1 MSQAYRHLTQQM
13 LLDFQQQRLESARRV
28 ANTVLRLNPKD
39 LVALQILGLCM
50 AMQGRSREAVPPLLK
65 AAQLDPKNA
74 ELLSNLARAQH
85 GAELYREVLET
96 YAKLLRLVP
105 DSAQIQTD
113 RGTALAKLR
122 RFDEAEQAY
131 QKAIALQPDNFLA
144 WSNRGNLLSELR
156 LTPEAIQSYEKAL
169 QLNPSYAETWTNLGN
184 ALFDIGRFTD
194 AAHAHEKALSLNPEY
209 GEAWSNYGNTL
220 LEMKEDER
228 TYESYVKAFQIKPDV
243 PFLYGQLLS
252 AKLGSCIWDQAEPNA
267 NSILARVDENE
278 KICLPFVL
286 LSTPASL
293 AQQLSCAKVFV
304 ADRCPPDGSALA
316 EDYRP
321 IVSNQKIRIGY
332 FSSDF
337 KNHPVGILME
347 NILRLHDRTAFEFY
361 GYFLNKKK
369 SDPIESSISRL
380 LDSAHDLFG
389 VTDKDAHALI
399 AQHQLDI
406 AIDLN
411 GHTSGARTALF
422 SHRLAPIQVNYLGYA
437 GTSGAAFFDYLIAD
451 LIAIPK
457 LDQPFFTE
465 KIAYLPDSFFPVD
478 TSITDFGFLPSRES
492 QGLPS
497 SGFIFACFNNAYKIQ
512 PEIFRCWMHLLKSVE
527 SSVLWRT
534 TPSKKAMK
542 NLQAAC
548 GDLVVDSSRLIFA
561 KREAER
567 KDHLSRLRLVDL
579 FLDTPHYNAHA
590 TCADALWAGVPVLTQ
605 VGSTFAGRVAASQL
619 HALGMADCIVDSVE
633 AYKEKA
639 IELALNPA
647 LLQSVRDQLTQN
659 SKTMPLF
666 DSKLY
671 VKNLENTYRTII
683 SQHVI

>member
-1 MSQAYRHLTQQM
+1 MSQTYSHLTQQM
-13 LLDFQQQRLESARRV
+13 LLEFQQQRLESAELV
-28 ANTVLRLNPKD
+28 ASSILRLNPKD
-39 LVALQILGLCM
+39 LIALQIVGLCM

-105 DSAQIQTD
+105 DSAQMQTD
-113 RGTALAKLR
+113 RGTALAKLK

-131 QKAIALQPDNFLA
+131 EKAITLQPDYFLA

-156 LTPEAIQSYEKAL
+156 LTQEAIQSYEKAL

-184 ALFDIGRFTD
+184 ALFDLGRFTD
-194 AAHAHEKALSLNPEY
+194 AAIAHEKALGLNPKY

-220 LEMKEDER
+220 LEMKEAER
-228 TYESYVKAFQIKPDV
+228 SYESYVKAFQIKPDV
-243 PFLYGQLLS
+243 PYLYGQLLS
-252 AKLGSCIWDQAEPNA
+252 AKLGSCIWDQAEPNTRA
-267 NSILARVDENE
+267 ILARVDANE
-278 KICLPFVL
+278 KTCLPFVL

-293 AQQLSCAKVFV
+293 AQQLSCAKVYV
-304 ADRCPPDGSALA
+304 ADRCPPVSNKLVVHQ
-316 EDYRP
+316 RTM
-321 IVSNQKIRIGY
+321 VSNQKIRIGY
-332 FSSDF
+332 FSSDL

-361 GYFLNKKK
+361 GYFLNKKTR
-369 SDPIESSISRL
+369 DPLEVTINEL
-380 LDSAHDLFG
+380 FDSAYDLFG
-389 VTDKDAHALI
+389 MTDKDAHALI
-399 AQHQLDI
+399 SQHQLDI

-422 SHRLAPIQVNYLGYA
+422 SYRLAPIQVNYLGYA
-437 GTSGAAFFDYLIAD
+437 GTSGASYFDYLIAD
-451 LIAIPK
+451 PIAIPK
-457 LDQPFFTE
+457 SDQSFFTE

-478 TSITDFGFLPSRES
+478 TSITDFGLLPLREN

-512 PEIFRCWMHLLKSVE
+512 PEIFRCWMQLLKSVE
-527 SSVLWRT
+527 SSVLWLT
-534 TPSKKAMK
+534 TPSKKAIK

-548 GDLVVDSSRLIFA
+548 EDLGVDSSRLIFA

-579 FLDTPHYNAHA
+579 FLDTPQYNAHA

-619 HALGMADCIVDSVE
+619 HALGMADCIVESIE
-633 AYKEKA
+633 EYTEKA
-639 IELALNPA
+639 IELALNPT
-647 LLQSVRDQLTQN
+647 LLQSVRGRLAQN
-659 SKTMPLF
+659 SKTKPLF
-666 DSKLY
+666 DSKLH
-671 VKNLENTYRTII
+671 VRNLENLYREIFTNKAN
-683 SQHVI
+683 

>member
-1 MSQAYRHLTQQM
+1 M
-13 LLDFQQQRLESARRV
+13 LLEFQQQRLESAERV
-28 ANTVLRLNPKD
+28 AQAVLRLNSKD
-39 LVALQILGLCM
+39 LVALQILGLCL
-50 AMQGRSREAVPPLLK
+50 AMQGRLQEAVSPLLR
-65 AAQLDPKNA
+65 AARLDPKNA

-85 GAELYREVLET
+85 GAELYREALET
-96 YAKLLRLVP
+96 YTKLLQLVP

-122 RFDEAEQAY
+122 QFEDAEQAY
-131 QKAIALQPDNFLA
+131 EKAIAFQPDYFLA

-156 LTPEAIQSYEKAL
+156 LTEQAIQSYEKAL

-184 ALFDIGRFTD
+184 AFFNLGRFSD

-220 LEMKEDER
+220 LEMKEAER

-243 PFLYGQLLS
+243 PYLYGQLLS

-267 NSILARVDENE
+267 SSILARVDANE
-278 KICLPFVL
+278 KTCLPFVL

-293 AQQLSCAKVFV
+293 AQQLSCTKVYV
-304 ADRCPPDGSALA
+304 ADRCPP
-316 EDYRP
+316 
-321 IVSNQKIRIGY
+321 VSNRLVEHQSAEVNKQKIRIGY

-347 NILRLHDRTAFEFY
+347 NILRLHDQTAFEFY
-361 GYFLNKKK
+361 GYFLNTKTR
-369 SDPIESSISRL
+369 DPLEVIINGL
-380 LDSAHDLFG
+380 FDSAYDLFG
-389 VTDKDAHALI
+389 MTDIDAHTLI

-437 GTSGAAFFDYLIAD
+437 GTSGASYFDYLIAD
-451 LIAIPK
+451 PIAVPK
-457 LDQPFFTE
+457 SDQPFFTE

-478 TSITDFGFLPSRES
+478 TSITDFGLLPSRES

-497 SGFIFACFNNAYKIQ
+497 SGFVYTCFNNAYKIQ

-527 SSVLWRT
+527 NSVLWLT
-534 TPSKKAMK
+534 KPSNKAIK

-548 GDLVVDSSRLIFA
+548 EDLGVDSSRLIFA

-567 KDHLSRLRLVDL
+567 KDHLSRLRLADL

-619 HALGMADCIVDSVE
+619 HALGMTDCIVESIE

-639 IELALNPA
+639 IALALNPT
-647 LLQSVRDQLTQN
+647 LLQSVRDRLTQN

-671 VKNLENTYRTII
+671 VRNLENLYRDICCF
-683 SQHVI
+683 

>member
-13 LLDFQQQRLESARRV
+13 LLAFEQQRLEPAERA
-28 ANTVLRLNPKD
+28 ANAVLRLNPKD
-39 LVALQILGLCM
+39 LIALQILGLCM
-50 AMQGRSREAVPPLLK
+50 AMQGRLWEAVPPLLK

-113 RGTALAKLR
+113 RGTALAKLKQ
-122 RFDEAEQAY
+122 FDEAEKAY
-131 QKAIALQPDNFLA
+131 EKAIALQPDYFLA
-144 WSNRGNLLSELR
+144 WSNRGNLLSEFR
-156 LTPEAIQSYEKAL
+156 LTAQAIQSYEKAI

-184 ALFDIGRFTD
+184 ALFNLGRFAD
-194 AAHAHEKALSLNPEY
+194 AAHAHEKAIGLSPEY

-220 LEMKEDER
+220 LEMKEDGR
-228 TYESYVKAFQIKPDV
+228 AYEGYVKAFQIKPDV

-252 AKLGSCIWDQAEPNA
+252 AKLGSCQWDQAEPNTKD
-267 NSILARVDENE
+267 ILARIDAAE
-278 KICLPFVL
+278 KVCLPFVL

-304 ADRCPPDGSALA
+304 ADRCSPVSTKLI
-316 EDYRP
+316 EHQRP
-321 IVSNQKIRIGY
+321 MVGNQKIRIGY

-337 KNHPVGILME
+337 KQHPVGILME
-347 NILRLHDRTAFEFY
+347 NILNLHDRTSFEFY
-361 GYFLNKKK
+361 GYFLNKKTL
-369 SDPIESSISRL
+369 DPVETSLSRL
-380 LDSAHDLFG
+380 FDSAHDLFG
-389 VTDKDAHALI
+389 MTDKDAHVLI
-399 AQHQLDI
+399 SQHQLDI

-437 GTSGAAFFDYLIAD
+437 GTSGATFFDYLIAD
-451 LIAIPK
+451 PVVIPQS
-457 LDQPFFTE
+457 DHAFFTE

-478 TSITDFGFLPSRES
+478 TSITDFGLLPSRES

-497 SGFIFACFNNAYKIQ
+497 SGFIYACFNNAYKIQ
-512 PEIFRCWMHLLKSVE
+512 PEIFKRWMSILKTVE
-527 SSVLWRT
+527 GSVLWLT
-534 TPSKKAMK
+534 TPSNKAIK

-548 GDLVVDSSRLIFA
+548 EDLGVDSSRLIFA

-567 KDHLSRLRLVDL
+567 KDHLSRLRLADL

-633 AYKEKA
+633 AYMEKA
-639 IELALNPA
+639 IALALNPA
-647 LLQSVRDQLTQN
+647 LLQSLRVRLAQN

-671 VKNLENTYRTII
+671 VGNLENLYREI
-683 SQHVI
+683 STNSAN

>member
-1 MSQAYRHLTQQM
+1 MSQAYSHLTQQM
-13 LLDFQQQRLESARRV
+13 LLEFQQQRLESAERV
-28 ANTVLRLNPKD
+28 ASSILRLNPKD
-39 LVALQILGLCM
+39 LIALQIVGLCM
-50 AMQGRSREAVPPLLK
+50 AMQGRLMEAVTPLSK

-96 YAKLLRLVP
+96 YAKLLCLGP

-113 RGTALAKLR
+113 RGTALAKLK

-131 QKAIALQPDNFLA
+131 GKAITLQPDYFLA

-156 LTPEAIQSYEKAL
+156 LTQEAIQSYEKAL
-169 QLNPSYAETWTNLGN
+169 HLNPSYAETWTNLGN
-184 ALFDIGRFTD
+184 AFFNLGRFAD
-194 AAHAHEKALSLNPEY
+194 AAISHEKAISLSPDY

-228 TYESYVKAFQIKPDV
+228 AYESYVRAFQIKPDV

-252 AKLGSCIWDQAEPNA
+252 AKLGSCQWDQAEPNTNA
-267 NSILARVDENE
+267 ILARIDAKE
-278 KICLPFVL
+278 KVCLPFVL

-293 AQQLSCAKVFV
+293 AQQLSCAKVFI
-304 ADRCPPDGSALA
+304 ADRYPP
-316 EDYRP
+316 
-321 IVSNQKIRIGY
+321 VSNRLVEHQPAEVNKQKIRIGY
-332 FSSDF
+332 FSSDL

-361 GYFLNKKK
+361 GYFLNKKTR
-369 SDPIESSISRL
+369 DPLEVIINKL
-380 LDSAHDLFG
+380 FDSAYDLFG
-389 VTDKDAHALI
+389 MTDKDAHALI

-422 SHRLAPIQVNYLGYA
+422 SYRLAPIQVNYLGYA
-437 GTSGAAFFDYLIAD
+437 GTSGATFFDYLIAD
-451 LIAIPK
+451 RVVIPQS
-457 LDQPFFTE
+457 DHVFFTE

-478 TSITDFGFLPSRES
+478 TSIRDFGDLPSHNS
-492 QGLPS
+492 QGLPDD
-497 SGFIFACFNNAYKIQ
+497 GFIFACFNNAYKIQ
-512 PEIFRCWMHLLKSVE
+512 PEIFRCWMNLLQSVE
-527 SSVLWRT
+527 GSVLWLT
-534 TPSKKAMK
+534 TPSSKAIK

-548 GDLVVDSSRLIFA
+548 EKLGVDSSRLIFA

-567 KDHLSRLRLVDL
+567 KDHLSRLRLADL
-579 FLDTPHYNAHA
+579 FLDTPQYNAHA

-619 HALGMADCIVDSVE
+619 HALGMADCIVESIE
-633 AYKEKA
+633 EYTEKA
-639 IELALNPA
+639 IELALNPT
-647 LLQSVRDQLTQN
+647 LLQSVRGRLAQN
-659 SKTMPLF
+659 SKTKTLF

-671 VKNLENTYRTII
+671 VRNLENLYREIFTNKAD
-683 SQHVI
+683 

>member
-1 MSQAYRHLTQQM
+1 
-13 LLDFQQQRLESARRV
+13 
-28 ANTVLRLNPKD
+28 
-39 LVALQILGLCM
+39 
-50 AMQGRSREAVPPLLK
+50 MQGRSREAVPPLLK

-96 YAKLLRLVP
+96 YAKLLRLVS

-113 RGTALAKLR
+113 RGTALAKLK

-131 QKAIALQPDNFLA
+131 EKAIALQPDNFLA

-156 LTPEAIQSYEKAL
+156 LTQEAIQSYEKAL

-184 ALFDIGRFTD
+184 ALFDLGRYTE
-194 AAHAHEKALSLNPEY
+194 AIASHERALVLNPIY
-209 GEAWSNYGNTL
+209 GEAWYNRGNAL
-220 LEMKEDER
+220 LELKEDEIAF
-228 TYESYVKAFQIKPDV
+228 ESFDKAFQIKPDI
-243 PFLYGQLLS
+243 PFLYGQLLF
-252 AKLGSCIWDQAEPNA
+252 AKLTACIWDEHPPNTMH
-267 NSILARVDENE
+267 ILSGIDAAE
-278 KICLPFVL
+278 KIRIPFVL
-286 LSTPASL
+286 LTTEATPA
-293 AQQLSCAKVFV
+293 QQFECAKVFITEQCLNRENLRLV
-304 ADRCPPDGSALA
+304 DRIKAPS
-316 EDYRP
+316 E
-321 IVSNQKIRIGY
+321 KIRIGY

-347 NILRLHDRTAFEFY
+347 NILRLHDRTDFEFY
-361 GYFLNKKK
+361 GYFLNKKT

-411 GHTSGARTALF
+411 GYTSGARTTLF
-422 SHRLAPIQVNYLGYA
+422 ARRLAPIQVNYLGYP
-437 GTSGAAFFDYLIAD
+437 GTSGADFFDYLIAD
-451 LIAIPK
+451 
-457 LDQPFFTE
+457 
-465 KIAYLPDSFFPVD
+465 KIVVPPEHKSYYSEQILYLPHSFFPVD
-478 TSITDFGFLPSRES
+478 TSITELAAIPIRSS
-492 QGLPS
+492 QGLPEE
-497 SGFIFACFNNAYKIQ
+497 GFIFTCFNNAYKIK
-512 PEIFRCWMHLLKSVE
+512 PAIFALWMDLLKAVNN
-527 SSVLWRT
+527 SVLWLSK
-534 TPSKKAMK
+534 PSERAALNLKA
-542 NLQAAC
+542 AAIKL
-548 GDLVVDSSRLIFA
+548 GVDPSRLIFA
-561 KREAER
+561 GRVPAR
-567 KDHLSRLRLVDL
+567 ADHLSRLRLADL

-633 AYKEKA
+633 AYTEKA

-647 LLQSVRDQLTQN
+647 LLQSVRDRLAQN

-683 SQHVI
+683 SQHAI